1 VAERVRAESGGNAML
16 LVAVAGCGQPEDRGR
31 NLAAGFDL
39 HATRPIDMAQLL
51 ATIARRPGRWRLAMQ
66 RRSRGATVRR
76 SS

>member
-51 ATIARRPGRWRLAMQ
+51 ATIARWP
-66 RRSRGATVRR
+66 ATVAADNAAPDPRQFAP
-76 SS
+76 